1 MDVVNTRTLDET
13 TEEYSSVKRGT
24 KMIKTKL
31 LTISIL
37 IVIVIMILSF
47 FNLNINYH
55 GTAVYVSSSVA
66 SLEQLEGDAN
76 TLHSLTYE
84 VNITNKNKRGAIVK
98 NLKANFSNSVLSR
111 VESGDIVVKINKK
124 LKPDETITIKGKF
137 KIDVSGSTDE

>member
-1 MDVVNTRTLDET
+1 M
-13 TEEYSSVKRGT
+13 K
-24 KMIKTKL
+24 KTKL

-37 IVIVIMILSF
+37 IVIVIMTLSF

-55 GTAVYVSSSVA
+55 GSAVYVSSSVA
-66 SLEQLEGDAN
+66 SLEQLEVDAN
-76 TLHSLTYE
+76 ILHSLTYE
-84 VNITNKNKRGAIVK
+84 VNITNTNKRSTMVK

-137 KIDVSGSTDE
+137 EINVSGSTDEEIIQEAKIEFEVESEQYNILKFW